1 MSLNWN
7 IEDVKNYKE
16 VAIRHDSY
24 GDNDHLTT
32 EELTQ
37 SLITQAVMFRTAAVG
52 IGSITEENAE
62 EFATR
67 SKMYEEMNGTSLYI
81 AGEDY
86 SLTLEDIT
94 RRIGLVTN
102 VSKTT
107 DAQFGKMMLRR
118 LRERAKYSVAADK
131 HRAKN
136 EVKEEATA

>member
-7 IEDVKNYKE
+7 IEDVVNHEE

-24 GDNDHLTT
+24 GDNDHLTR

-37 SLITQAVMFRTAAVG
+37 SLITQAVVFRTMAVG
-52 IGSITEENAE
+52 IGRITEENAT

-67 SKMYEEMNGTSLYI
+67 SKMYEEMNGMSLYI

-94 RRIGLVTN
+94 RRIGLTTN
-102 VSKTT
+102 VSKWT
-107 DAQFGKMMLRR
+107 DAQFGKIMLKR
-118 LRERAKYSVAADK
+118 LRERAEYSV
-131 HRAKN
+131 RAN
-136 EVKEEATA
+136 ERKKEEAAA